1 MSGNKKAG
9 LLNASERDGV
19 DYKKASL
26 LEMLVGMANNGTNV
40 TFYLIIGFAS
50 MIASQGYAI
59 PMTLAGV
66 LITGTR
72 VLDGAVDPFFAAFFD
87 RFNPKKGKIRILLII
102 GWAIT
107 SLGLLVMYSWAAGHF
122 EGAAGVVMFL
132 LAYVIFIIGYN
143 VNGIAGGTVGII
155 ITNDPTQRPMT
166 GVIGTIYSY
175 GVPLILTNL
184 ITFVIL
190 PKYDNQYSVAMLS
203 ELVVW
208 FIAVALVFVLLACFG
223 LRKVDVR
230 ETFETL
236 DVENGGA
243 KEEKVSFRDMVAV
256 LKDNRPL
263 QMYILTGV
271 SDKLAQQT
279 MSQSVVNNMMAG
291 VLIGSYAASTMVGNF
306 SQIVGIFFAFGSGV
320 FIAKMGAKKATT
332 VWSWISIA
340 ISAATVLLCL
350 AVGGPNGMS
359 ALGVMGVPIIIYAV
373 LTLCRTG
380 ASMALTTA
388 GSSMRADIVD
398 YEYERSG
405 NYMPA
410 VVSAIYS
417 LIDQIVSSLGS
428 TIAAVG
434 ISFVGYANSVPQ
446 MGDTPTWPIFW
457 MTMFLMFGMPI
468 LGWLCNIIAMR
479 FYKLDRE
486 RMIQVQKTINTRKE
500 EAEKLSAANS
510 SAE

>member
-1 MSGNKKAG
+1 MSEKKKAG

-19 DYKKASL
+19 EYRKASL
-26 LEMLVGMANNGTNV
+26 SEMIIGMANNGAGI

-59 PMTLAGV
+59 PMALAGM
-66 LITGTR
+66 LISGTR
-72 VLDGAVDPFFAAFFD
+72 VLDGFIDPFFAAFFD
-87 RFNPKKGKIRILLII
+87 RFNPKKGKIRILLIA
-102 GWAIT
+102 GWAI
-107 SLGLLVMYSWAAGHF
+107 SALGLFILYSWAAGKF
-122 EGAAGVVMFL
+122 EGAAGVAMFL
-132 LAYVIFIIGYN
+132 AAYIVYIFGYN
-143 VNGIAGGTVGII
+143 LNGIAGGTIGII

-184 ITFVIL
+184 ITFAIL
-190 PKYDNQYSVAMLS
+190 PRYDNQYSISMLG
-203 ELVVW
+203 EMVVW
-208 FIAVALVFVLLACFG
+208 FVLIALFFVLLACFG
-223 LRKVDVR
+223 LRKIDVK

-236 DVENGGA
+236 DVENGGV

-279 MSQSVVNNMMAG
+279 MSQSVVNNLLAG

-306 SQIVGIFFAFGSGV
+306 SQIVGIAFAFGSGI
-320 FIAKMGAKKATT
+320 FIAKWGAKKATT
-332 VWSWISIA
+332 VWSWISI
-340 ISAATVLLCL
+340 IITAATVLLCL
-350 AVGGPNGMS
+350 ALGGPHGMS
-359 ALGVMGVPIIIYAV
+359 ALGVMGIPIIIYAI

-388 GSSMRADIVD
+388 GTSMRADIVD

-410 VVSAIYS
+410 VVSAIYN
-417 LIDQIVSSLGS
+417 LIDQVVSSFGS

-468 LGWLCNIIAMR
+468 LGWICNIVAMR

-486 RMIQVQKTINTRKE
+486 RMIQVQKTLNARKE
-500 EAEKLSAANS
+500 EAEKRAS
-510 SAE
+510 EK